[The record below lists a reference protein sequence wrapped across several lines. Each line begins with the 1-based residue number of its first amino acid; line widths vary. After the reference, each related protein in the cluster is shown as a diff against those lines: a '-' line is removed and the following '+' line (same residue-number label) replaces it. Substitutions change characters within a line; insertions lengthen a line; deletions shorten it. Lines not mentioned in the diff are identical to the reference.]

1 LADDKTEAAS
11 IAISHRKDADG
22 ICSGALLS
30 HLTGA
35 KIYLTD
41 YGDMVET
48 LSHVGRAHE
57 YYISDL
63 GLNKNTFDGFLD
75 QVTRLSSYGKVHYFD
90 HHPISQEF
98 ESKLRSAGLDITH
111 SVEEC
116 ASVLVF
122 RRYER
127 EFRNSPQMKI
137 AACCGA
143 ITDYMDLQPF
153 AKRIIASFD
162 RQFLLYEATVL
173 AFTIASVGRGSE
185 DSNFQ
190 LVKIA
195 EEIAKGKY
203 PHEIEGASEYSQSY
217 AARSAE
223 LISSSKKY
231 GKKVHDNF
239 AYMIT
244 RESSTGNVANFL
256 VGAFDV
262 PVGVAIREEE
272 PGFYEISL
280 RSIEQSKHDLGKIM
294 GRISQRLGT
303 SGGGHPHASGAR
315 IKQSQLDDFLRML
328 DEELSSPLP

>member
-1 LADDKTEAAS
+1 MSEENQKQSAVAV
-11 IAISHRKDADG
+11 SHRKDADG
-22 ICSGALLS
+22 ICSGALVA

-48 LSHVGRAHE
+48 LSGIGKADDF
-57 YYISDL
+57 YISDL
-63 GLNKNTFDGFLD
+63 GLNKNTFGGFVE
-75 QVTRLSSYGKVHYFD
+75 QIERLSSFGRIHYFD
-90 HHPISQEF
+90 HHPMSEEF
-98 ESKLRSAGLDITH
+98 RKRLDATGMEITH

-116 ASVLVF
+116 ASVLVY
-122 RRYER
+122 RRYEQQLKS
-127 EFRNSPQMKI
+127 SPQMKI
-137 AACCGA
+137 AASCGA

-153 AKRIIASFD
+153 AKKIIASFD

-185 DSNFQ
+185 DSNLR
-190 LVKIA
+190 LVEIA
-195 EEIAKGKY
+195 EEIASGRF
-203 PHEIEGASEYSQSY
+203 PHEIKGASEYAQSY
-217 AARSAE
+217 AQRSAE
-223 LISSSKKY
+223 LISSAKKY
-231 GKKVHDNF
+231 GKKVGDNF

-272 PGFYEISL
+272 PGFYEIST
-280 RSIEQSKHDLGKIM
+280 RSTEESKHDLGKII
-294 GRISQRLGT
+294 GRITTKLGA

-315 IKQSQLDDFLRML
+315 IQRSQLEEFLRL
-328 DEELSSPLP
+328 FSDELSANE